1 VGIESTIISFLEDD
15 PVLLRL
21 GGIGLERI
29 ESVIGTVREAPSHE
43 KTPLSPGR
51 LPKHYA
57 PRTPLI
63 LTNDPESF
71 SPQNGRA
78 GFLAFSSNFNTDL
91 YVAVE
96 ILSKSGDLDE
106 AASNLYA
113 ALQRLDK
120 LNLDRILVTPA
131 INKGIGKAI
140 NDRLFRASRR

>member
-1 VGIESTIISFLEDD
+1 LEEE

-29 ESVIGTVREAPSHE
+29 ESLIGAVREAPSHE
-43 KTPLSPGR
+43 TTPLSPGR

-63 LTNDPESF
+63 LTNAPESLD
-71 SPQNGRA
+71 PKCGRT
-78 GFLAFSSNFNTDL
+78 GCLAFSSKFDTNL

-96 ILSKSGDLDE
+96 LLSESGDLDE

-120 LNLDRILVTPA
+120 LNLDRILATPV

-140 NDRLFRASRR
+140 NDRLFRASKSK